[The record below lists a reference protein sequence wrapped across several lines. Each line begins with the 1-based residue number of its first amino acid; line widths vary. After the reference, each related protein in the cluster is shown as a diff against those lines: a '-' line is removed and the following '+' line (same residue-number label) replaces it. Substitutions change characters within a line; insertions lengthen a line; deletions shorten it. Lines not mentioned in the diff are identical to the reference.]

1 MQLQQA
7 SRRKAKIKLC
17 LQSPSGGCKTYSA
30 LLIAYGLCNDWS
42 KIAIIDTE
50 NKSADLYDHLG
61 KYYVLPLTAPYT
73 PERYIDAVQ
82 TCLQAGIQVVIIDSL
97 SHEWEGTGGVLE
109 THGNMAGNSF
119 TNWAKITPRHNAFVQ
134 YLLQSDIHIIA
145 TIRSKQDYV
154 LAEKN
159 GKQVPEKVGLRGI
172 QREGLDY
179 EFTLVLELN
188 MKHMAVATKDRTG
201 LFMDK
206 PEFLPT
212 ASTGR
217 LIAQWCN
224 HGIDNNPEEVRKQ
237 IQSCNSNEELLALYN
252 LHPRFQGLLL
262 SDFTKRRQE
271 LLNNI
276 AQPQKQQRNGSY
288 PP

>member
-17 LQSPSGGCKTYSA
+17 LQSPSGGGKTYSA
-30 LLIAYGLCNDWS
+30 LLIAYGLCYDWS

-50 NKSADLYDHLG
+50 NRSADLYDHLG

-73 PERYIDAVQ
+73 PERYTEAVQ

-119 TNWAKITPRHNAFVQ
+119 TNWAKITPRHNAFMQ
-134 YLLQSDIHIIA
+134 SLLQADVHIIA

-154 LAEKN
+154 LVEKN

-179 EFTLVLELN
+179 EFTVVLELN
-188 MKHMAVATKDRTG
+188 MKHMAVASKDRTG

-212 ASTGR
+212 TDTGK
-217 LIAQWCN
+217 LIAQWCDQ
-224 HGIDNNPEEVRKQ
+224 GVDNSPEEVRKQ
-237 IQSCNSNEELLALYN
+237 IQSCNTNEELLALYN
-252 LHPRFQGLLL
+252 LHSRFQGLLL

-276 AQPQKQQRNGSY
+276 SQPLKQTQNGNN